1 MKKLLYLSML
11 LGAILIVGGSKA
23 QAQFSGTVNATI
35 PFQFHAGGMEFPA
48 GAYTIRSISEN
59 ADTLMEI
66 RTADG
71 HKAALFTAEQA
82 SANLLEKKPELTFN
96 QVGNDYVLSKIDDP
110 SDDSAVEVLNPAS
123 VGKQQAANGATRQK
137 HIFGFL
143 HL

>member
-1 MKKLLYLSML
+1 MKKLFYLSML

-23 QAQFSGTVNATI
+23 QAQFSGTVDATI
-35 PFQFHAGGMEFPA
+35 PFQFHAGGMEFAA
-48 GAYTIRSISEN
+48 GAYTIRSIN
-59 ADTLMEI
+59 ADDDTFMEI

-71 HKAALFTAEQA
+71 HKAALFATEQA
-82 SANLLEKKPELTFN
+82 SADLLQKNPELTFN

-110 SDDSAVEVLNPAS
+110 YDDSAVNVLNPAS
-123 VGKQQAANGATRQK
+123 AGKQQAANGPTRQK